1 MQDFIN
7 FVNKYKTYI
16 TFAALVIMSLSLI
29 SMGEVSKIGG
39 FRTMVIGSVGW
50 LQDAFSWIP
59 RTGVLKSENS
69 TIRELN
75 LKLSEDLTRTRHA
88 LVENQKLRSMLGLKD
103 VLEVEHISS
112 EVVGRT
118 TIELRNYLTIDRG
131 TKDSIYVGMA
141 VRNDA
146 GLVGI
151 IIGATESY
159 SLVEM
164 INNRDIKIAVKV
176 ERSAINGI
184 LVWEGGEVFRLK
196 NIPTSFDIEVGD
208 EITTSNFSN
217 KYPDGIPVGKII
229 EVSDGPGDIFYKVA
243 VKPSCNFA
251 TLEEVFILKKL
262 PDPERIKLISGVDS
276 LLKAR
281 MGKRGKR

>member
-7 FVNKYKTYI
+7 FVAKYKTYI
-16 TFAALVIMSLSLI
+16 TFVALVVMSLSLI
-29 SMGEVSKIGG
+29 SMGDVSKIGG
-39 FRTMVIGSVGW
+39 FRTLVIGSVGW

-75 LKLSEDLTRTRHA
+75 LKLSEDLTRSRHA
-88 LVENQKLRSMLGLKD
+88 LVENEKLRRLLELKD
-103 VLEVEHISS
+103 KVEVSYITS

-131 TKDSIYVGMA
+131 RKDSVIVGMA

-151 IIGATESY
+151 IIGATENY
-159 SLVEM
+159 ALVEM
-164 INNRDIKIAVKV
+164 INNRDIKIAAKV

-184 LVWEGGEVFRLK
+184 LVWEGGELFK
-196 NIPTSFDIEVGD
+196 MKDIPTSFDIKVGD
-208 EITTSNFSN
+208 KIVTSNYSN
-217 KYPDGIPVGKII
+217 KYPEGVPIGTVV
-229 EVSDGPGDIFYKVA
+229 EVSEGPGDIFFRVNVRPA
-243 VKPSCNFA
+243 CNFA
-251 TLEEVFILKKL
+251 TLEEVFVLKQL
-262 PDPERIKLISGVDS
+262 PDPERISLIKEMDS

-281 MGKRGKR
+281 MGKRGR

>member
-7 FVNKYKTYI
+7 FVAKYKTYI
-16 TFAALVIMSLSLI
+16 TFVALVVMSLSLI
-29 SMGEVSKIGG
+29 SMGDVSKIGG
-39 FRTMVIGSVGW
+39 FRTLVIGSVGW

-75 LKLSEDLTRTRHA
+75 LKLSEDLTRSRHA
-88 LVENQKLRSMLGLKD
+88 LVENEKLRRLLELKD
-103 VLEVEHISS
+103 KVEVSYITS

-131 TKDSIYVGMA
+131 RTDSILVGMA

-151 IIGATESY
+151 IIGATDNY

-164 INNRDIKIAVKV
+164 INNRDIKIAAKV

-184 LVWEGGEVFRLK
+184 LVWEGGELFK
-196 NIPTSFDIEVGD
+196 MKDIPTSFDIKVGD
-208 EITTSNFSN
+208 KIVTSNFSN
-217 KYPDGIPVGKII
+217 KYPEGVPIGTVV
-229 EVSDGPGDIFYKVA
+229 EVSEGPGDIFFRVNVRPA
-243 VKPSCNFA
+243 CNFA
-251 TLEEVFILKKL
+251 TLEEVFVLKQL
-262 PDPERIKLISGVDS
+262 PDPERISLIREVDS

-281 MGKRGKR
+281 MGKRGR